1 MNENQNQDGQDD
13 VVDEDED
20 IVIDTD
26 AVEALK
32 FECLP
37 KGDYDGVIAALD
49 YSLSQSS
56 NKPMWTV
63 QIEIENNEKFAGK
76 KLFTHISFS
85 PAALPGSKVAIAS
98 FAPEVL
104 GSNFRPKAVADS
116 GDLLGKKVRIRVGIQ
131 MYNNEKRNKVARWL
145 PVPNTNEFVQS

>member
-1 MNENQNQDGQDD
+1 MNNSQVEDDQDD

-37 KGDYDGVIAALD
+37 KADYDVVIAALD

-63 QIEIENNEKFAGK
+63 QLEVENNEQFGGR
-76 KLFTHISFS
+76 KLYTHISFS

-104 GSNFRPKAVADS
+104 GVGFRPKSVADS
-116 GDLLGKKVRIRVGIQ
+116 GDLLGRKARVRLGIQ
-131 MYNNEKRNKVARWL
+131 MYQGEKRNKVTRWL
-145 PVPNTNEFVQS
+145 PAPKTNEFVS